1 MKTGVMG
8 VNPNHGMFFAAVLS
22 HIGEGHAVFFSLSLC
37 EMSYKR
43 QTL

>member
-22 HIGEGHAVFFSLSLC
+22 HIGKGHAVFFSLSL
-37 EMSYKR
+37 
-43 QTL
+43 